1 MGGAEEACTGR
12 HHADDRK
19 ANDECLRR
27 RCQRGKSVWRRWWR
41 LPIRSGRSER
51 RSCSGARAHH
61 RRRARSGLPN
71 RDGRTASPIRLDMEN
86 LAIARIFSEI
96 GDLLEIKGENPF
108 KTRAYRNASETIAH
122 ATEKLAHL
130 NEEQLRAIPGIGKE
144 LASKIREIAETGEAR
159 YHQEL
164 LEQFPPTILDLLH
177 LQGVGPKTVAL
188 LYTELGIKTV
198 EELEAAC
205 GDGRVRGL
213 KGLGPKKEQLILRA
227 CSERKQHTGRHLLPD
242 AAEAA
247 TQLLDYLRAECPT
260 VVFDNVGSIRRGAD
274 TAGDIDI
281 LATGHDPHV
290 MSTFTTYKLVERV
303 LGQGDTKSSVRLW
316 GGIQADLRL
325 VPEESRGAALQ
336 YFTGSKSHNIAL
348 RDRAIARGL
357 KLNEYGL
364 FRIDD
369 GSRVAGR
376 TEAEIYE
383 ALGLSEIP
391 PELREGRGELD
402 AAAGNALPPLL
413 ELRDIRGDIH
423 SHTTETDG
431 REDIETMALAARAA
445 GLKYLA
451 ITDHSKALAMANGL
465 DEHRAI
471 AHARRV
477 REISDR
483 LDGITLLAGIECD
496 ILPNGS
502 MDLADD
508 CLAEL
513 DVVVAS
519 VHSAFNQ
526 DEAQMTD
533 RMLRAISNPFVDIIG
548 HPTGRILLRRDPY
561 KLDVNQLIHA
571 AAGAGVALEIN
582 CQIDRLDLSDANAK
596 SARDRGVKI
605 VISTDSHGKGGFRSM
620 RWGVQ
625 VARRAW
631 LTKEDVLNTRSV
643 EDFRAALRRNRR
655 RN

>member
-1 MGGAEEACTGR
+1 
-12 HHADDRK
+12 
-19 ANDECLRR
+19 
-27 RCQRGKSVWRRWWR
+27 
-41 LPIRSGRSER
+41 
-51 RSCSGARAHH
+51 
-61 RRRARSGLPN
+61 
-71 RDGRTASPIRLDMEN
+71 MEN
-86 LAIARIFSEI
+86 LAIAQIFSEI
-96 GDLLEIKGENPF
+96 ADLLEIKAENPF
-108 KTRAYRNASETIAH
+108 KIRAYRNASETIAH
-122 ATEKLAHL
+122 ATEKLAYL
-130 NEEQLRAIPGIGKE
+130 TEEQLRAIPGIGKD

-159 YHQEL
+159 YHQDL
-164 LEQFPPTILDLLH
+164 LEQFPPTMLDLLR

-188 LYTELGIKTV
+188 LYTELGIKTI

-205 GDGRVRGL
+205 GDGRVRAL

-227 CSERKQHTGRHLLPD
+227 CGERKQHTGRHLLPD

-247 TQLLDYLRAECPT
+247 VLLLDYLRAECPT
-260 VVFDNVGSIRRGAD
+260 VVFDNVGSIRRGAE
-274 TAGDIDI
+274 TSGDIDI
-281 LATGHDPHV
+281 LATGADPHV
-290 MSTFTTYKLVERV
+290 MSTFTMYKLVERI

-325 VPEESRGAALQ
+325 VPEESRGAAMQ

-348 RDRAIARGL
+348 RDRAIARGF

-364 FRIDD
+364 FRVDD
-369 GSRVAGR
+369 GARVAGR

-383 ALGLSEIP
+383 ALGLTDIP
-391 PELREGRGELD
+391 AELREGRGEIE
-402 AAAGNALPPLL
+402 AAERHALPEIIAL
-413 ELRDIRGDIH
+413 EDIRGDVH

-445 GLKYLA
+445 GLQYLA

-465 DEHRAI
+465 DEHRAL

-533 RMLRAISNPFVDIIG
+533 RMLRAVSNPFVDIIG
-548 HPTGRILLRRDPY
+548 HPTGRILLRRQPY
-561 KLDVNQLIHA
+561 KLDVVTLIDA
-571 AAGAGVALEIN
+571 AAAAGVALEIN
-582 CQIDRLDLSDANAK
+582 CQVDRLDLSDVNAK
-596 SARDRGVKI
+596 AARDRGVKI
-605 VISTDSHGKGGFRSM
+605 VISTDAHSAAGFRVM

-643 EDFRAALRRNRR
+643 EDFRAALRRNRQ